1 MELRG
6 ILQHLEGEGVAAL
19 LPADLAVPLLLP
31 DTGTVVL
38 ALQVVIGARWRVEVE
53 GANLKENSQTI
64 INPISLL
71 QKFPCQL

>member
-1 MELRG
+1 MTG

-38 ALQVVIGARWRVEVE
+38 ALQVVIGARRRVEVE
-53 GANLKENSQTI
+53 RANLKEN
-64 INPISLL
+64 
-71 QKFPCQL
+71 